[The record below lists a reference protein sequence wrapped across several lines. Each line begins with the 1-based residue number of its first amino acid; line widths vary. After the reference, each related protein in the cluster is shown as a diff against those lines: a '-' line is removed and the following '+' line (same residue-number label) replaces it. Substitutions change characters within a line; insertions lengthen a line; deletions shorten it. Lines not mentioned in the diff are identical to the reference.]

1 MRCPS
6 AILLLFLP
14 GVMLWAQEERAPA
27 SDLSAQTSAFEP
39 DGNAVTFT
47 GNARLTDGRNLLQA
61 DVIRYNYET
70 GVASARGNVRMTR
83 GEDRL
88 LADSVEYFREDR
100 TFTAQN
106 VRLGRY
112 PYYVAG
118 SEARGNEASITV
130 QDASFSVG
138 EPGPFQPMVTAATLA
153 YRSED
158 RWVDADQAN
167 LGIGSV
173 RPLSLDRFSHSIDI
187 PLISYLSL
195 NGGYR
200 GSLGAY
206 LETALH
212 VPQTPGFKFG
222 GTVGLY
228 SARGIMFGPSGFYAS
243 ESGGLRVEGDLRS
256 GYINDHGNKLTDVL
270 GDRVPEDRGFLQWRH
285 AQDLTEQLNVSA
297 QINLW
302 SDSEILRDFKPRY
315 FYPVQ
320 DPDNY
325 VQAVHTGANHHAT
338 VFTRLQPNDF
348 QNVEQRL
355 PEVRLDLLPVGLGG
369 GVFGRAG
376 AGIAFL
382 REEPPGGG
390 PVLRSDRLDAHV
402 ALTRP
407 VSEGDWFSFAPVLG
421 GRVTHYARAMGA
433 RDDYTRWLGEIGFDS
448 AIRSSAVFDYQNET
462 WKIDGIRHLLTP
474 RLSYRLVP
482 DADQGRPFIPL
493 IDRRSFNTYLPP
505 LGLGDRRNLDDLPPT
520 HLVRVGVDNTWQTR
534 DPVYGSRDLLRL
546 DLALDFHLERAAG
559 QRRTSD
565 LHAALALTPAP
576 WLEFH
581 LYQRVA
587 PQDVTLEELNLGL
600 TLRDGEAWSLRFDSH
615 FLRREIDEYFAE
627 YEMRMNEIYSAVARL
642 RYDSRTS
649 RFNEQ
654 ALGLRQ
660 NLGNIWRIQYLLTM
674 YDGPRRESDF
684 GFSVSVDALGF

>member
-1 MRCPS
+1 MRFPPV
-6 AILLLFLP
+6 ILLLFLP
-14 GVMLWAQEERAPA
+14 GMMLWAQEERAPA

-39 DGNAVTFT
+39 DGKTVSFT

-61 DVIRYNYET
+61 DTIRYNYET
-70 GVASARGNVRMTR
+70 GVATAQGNVRMTR
-83 GEDRL
+83 GADRL
-88 LADSVEYFREDR
+88 LADSVAYLREDR
-100 TFTAQN
+100 TFAAKN
-106 VRLGRY
+106 VRLGRH
-112 PYYVAG
+112 PYFVAG
-118 SEARGNEASITV
+118 SEAKGSEGSIMV
-130 QDASFSVG
+130 RDATLSVG
-138 EPGPFQPMVTAATLA
+138 EPGPFQPMVSATSLA

-158 RWVDADQAN
+158 RWVDAEGAHLD
-167 LGIGSV
+167 IGSV
-173 RPLSLDRFSHSIDI
+173 RPLSLSRFSHSIDI

-200 GSLGAY
+200 ASLGAY

-228 SARGIMFGPSGFYAS
+228 SQRGVMAGPSGYYAT
-243 ESGGLRVEGDLRS
+243 ETDGLRVEGDLRS
-256 GYINDHGNKLTDVL
+256 GYINDHGDKLTDIL
-270 GDRVPEDRGFLQWRH
+270 GDPVPEDRGFLQWRH
-285 AQDLTEQLNVSA
+285 MQDLTPQLNVSA
-297 QINLW
+297 MINLW
-302 SDSEILRDFKPRY
+302 SDSEILRDFKPQY
-315 FYPVQ
+315 FQPVQ

-325 VQAVHTGANHHAT
+325 VQAVHTGANYHAT
-338 VFTRLQPNDF
+338 LFTRLQPNDF

-355 PEVRLDLLPVGLGG
+355 PELRVDLLPVALGG
-369 GVFGRAG
+369 GVMGRAG
-376 AGIAFL
+376 AGVALL

-407 VSEGDWFSFAPVLG
+407 VTEGDWFSFVPVVG

-448 AIRSSAVFDYQNET
+448 AIRTSAVYDYKKPT
-462 WKIDGIRHLLTP
+462 WQIDGIRHLLTP
-474 RLSYRLVP
+474 KLAYRLVP
-482 DADQGRPFIPL
+482 DADKGRAFIPI

-505 LGLGDRRNLDDLPPT
+505 LGLGDRRNLDDLPAT
-520 HLVRVGVDNTWQTR
+520 HLIRAGLDNTWQTR
-534 DPVYGSRDLLRL
+534 DSVYGSRDLLRL
-546 DLALDFHLERAAG
+546 DLAIDFHLEKPAG
-559 QRRTSD
+559 QRRSSD

-576 WLEFH
+576 WLDFH
-581 LYQRVA
+581 LYQRVT
-587 PQDVTLEELNLGL
+587 PQDGTLQELNYGL
-600 TLRDGEAWSLRFDSH
+600 TLRDGQAWSLRLDSH

-627 YEMRMNEIYSAVARL
+627 YELRMNEVYSGVARL
-642 RYDSRTS
+642 RYDNRTN

-684 GFSVSVDALGF
+684 GLSIAVDLLGF